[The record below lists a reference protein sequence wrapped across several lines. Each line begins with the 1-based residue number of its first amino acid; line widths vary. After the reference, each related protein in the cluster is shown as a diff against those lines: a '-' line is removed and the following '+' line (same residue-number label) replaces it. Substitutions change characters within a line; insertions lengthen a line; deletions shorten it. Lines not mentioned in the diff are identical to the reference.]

1 MNLTVRLAV
10 ADDRPALH
18 ALRRRVFVDEQR
30 VPADLEL
37 DALDDGAVHA
47 VACDDTS
54 AVVGTGRLVATPDGT
69 GRIGRMAVAG
79 PARGRG
85 VGAAV
90 LAVLEGA
97 AADAGCRRC
106 EVHAQTHAV
115 GFYRRAGYVALG
127 PLFLEAGIA
136 HLAMA
141 KDLPRRVQGAP
152 AVASDPDARPC

>member
-1 MNLTVRLAV
+1 MSLTVRLAV

-37 DALDDGAVHA
+37 DDLDDEAVHV
-47 VACDDTS
+47 VAHDATS
-54 AVVGTGRLVATPDGT
+54 AVVGTGRLVAAPGGT
-69 GRIGRMAVAG
+69 GRIGRMAVDG
-79 PARGRG
+79 PARGCG

-90 LAVLEGA
+90 LAVLEAA

-115 GFYRRAGYVALG
+115 GFYRRAGYISLG
-127 PLFLEAGIA
+127 PPFLEAGIA
-136 HLAMA
+136 HVAMA
-141 KDLPRRVQGAP
+141 KDLLP
-152 AVASDPDARPC
+152 